1 MGRPVKVLEITDEER
16 IELKRWLRRRQMPAA
31 EQQRARI
38 ILLST
43 EGLKGQEVGERV
55 GVTSD
60 TVSKW
65 RRRFE
70 QYRIAGLTD
79 APRSGRPRSI
89 NDDKVTEVISKTLH
103 TKPAN
108 ATHWST
114 TLMADEVGLNAMAI
128 SRIWRA
134 FGLKPHRLE
143 TFKLSTDPHFIAK
156 VHDIVGLYM
165 DPPDRALVLC
175 VDEKSQIQAL
185 NRTQPALPLSFGHA
199 ETQTH
204 DYVRHGTTT
213 LFAALDVATGEVIG
227 RLHQRHRAK
236 EFLSFLRAIDRE
248 VPKDLDIHL
257 IMDNYGT
264 HKTAEVRAWF
274 AAHPRYHVHFTPTS
288 ASWINLVERF
298 FALISQ
304 RWIKRNSH
312 RSTRELETA
321 IHEYL
326 DIYNEDPKPF
336 VWKKT
341 ADEIVESIA
350 RLSDKLNTG
359 RTFVKG
365 H

>member
-1 MGRPVKVLEITDEER
+1 MGRPIKVLTITDQEKL
-16 IELKRWLRRRQMPAA
+16 ELQRWLRRRQMPAA
-31 EQQRARI
+31 EQMRARI

-43 EGLKGQEVGERV
+43 EGFSGQEIGERV
-55 GVTSD
+55 GVTAE

-65 RRRFE
+65 RRRFD
-70 QYRIAGLTD
+70 QYRLAGLTD
-79 APRSGRPRSI
+79 APRAGRPRSI
-89 NDDKVTEVISKTLH
+89 NDDKVTEVISKTLQ
-103 TKPAN
+103 TKPTN

-114 TLMADEVGLNAMAI
+114 TLMAEETGLNAMAI

-143 TFKLSTDPHFIAK
+143 TFKLSKDPHFVAK
-156 VHDIVGLYM
+156 IHDIVGLYM
-165 DPPDRALVLC
+165 NPPDRALVLC

-204 DYVRHGTTT
+204 DYIRHGTTT

-236 EFLSFLRAIDRE
+236 EFLAFLRAIDRE
-248 VPKDLDIHL
+248 VPKELDIHL

-264 HKTAEVRAWF
+264 HKTEKVRSWF
-274 AAHPRYHVHFTPTS
+274 AARPRYHIHFTPTS

-312 RSTRELETA
+312 RSTRELEA
-321 IHEYL
+321 SIREYL
-326 DIYNEDPKPF
+326 ALHNDDPKPF

-341 ADEIVESIA
+341 ADQIIESIA
-350 RLSDKLNTG
+350 RLSEKLNTG